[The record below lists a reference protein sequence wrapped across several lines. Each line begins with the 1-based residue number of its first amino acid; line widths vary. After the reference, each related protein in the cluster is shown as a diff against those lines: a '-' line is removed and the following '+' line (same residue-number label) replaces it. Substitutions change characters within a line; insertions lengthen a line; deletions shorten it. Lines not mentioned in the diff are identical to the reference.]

1 MTRDAGLSP
10 QAPVL
15 SSRSPRRT
23 KARFGTAAPPKAGW
37 KKEHGPHRGRGLY
50 ACVTHWPA
58 FHIAA
63 LRHPRTCS
71 CDPNQRGHGMLSDI
85 LFILGGLA
93 VFLLAGLA
101 VRGADRL

>member
-1 MTRDAGLSP
+1 MTRDAGVSP

-15 SSRSPRRT
+15 SSGSPRRT
-23 KARFGTAAPPKAGW
+23 KARSGTAAPPKGR
-37 KKEHGPHRGRGLY
+37 KKEHRPHRGRVLY
-50 ACVTHWPA
+50 ACITHWPA

-63 LRHPRTCS
+63 LRHPRTYS